1 MNIGKHIVLGSLL
14 FAGLAVAS
22 CSKDEDEPVKD
33 DGVKVAYD
41 SHAVD
46 LGLPSGLK
54 WSDQNLGANT
64 PEEYGEYYAWGSI
77 EPLSSFDSESYYAEV
92 DVKNIPANYSG
103 NVNFD
108 PVARNIGGE
117 WRIPTYG
124 EVRELQNNT
133 TSEWT
138 TVNGVKG
145 LKLTGPNGN
154 SIFIP
159 AGGQKSGNNV
169 TKAGF
174 QGTLWS
180 GTQDSGY
187 EGFGLG
193 GVVNAAGF
201 GGVGGYGYLG
211 YNIRPVRK

>member
-1 MNIGKHIVLGSLL
+1 MNKYIVLS
-14 FAGLAVAS
+14 GLALLSLSISS
-22 CSKDEDEPVKD
+22 CDKDEKDSVKD
-33 DGVKVAYD
+33 EGIKVEYD

-77 EPLSSFDSESYYAEV
+77 EPLSSFDSDSYYAEV
-92 DVKNIPANYSG
+92 DVKNIPANFQG
-103 NVNFD
+103 NVDFD

-117 WRIPTYG
+117 WKTPNYAQI
-124 EVRELQNNT
+124 RELQNNT
-133 TSEWT
+133 TAEWT
-138 TVNGVKG
+138 TQNGVKG

-159 AGGQKSGNNV
+159 AGGQKSGTTL

-180 GTQDSGY
+180 SSQDSGY

-193 GVVNAAGF
+193 GIVNAAGF
-201 GGVGGYGYLG
+201 GGVGGYGYIG

>member
-1 MNIGKHIVLGSLL
+1 M
-14 FAGLAVAS
+14 
-22 CSKDEDEPVKD
+22 
-33 DGVKVAYD
+33 
-41 SHAVD
+41 
-46 LGLPSGLK
+46 
-54 WSDQNLGANT
+54 
-64 PEEYGEYYAWGSI
+64 
-77 EPLSSFDSESYYAEV
+77 
-92 DVKNIPANYSG
+92 
-103 NVNFD
+103 
-108 PVARNIGGE
+108 ARNIGGE

>member
-1 MNIGKHIVLGSLL
+1 MNKYIVLS
-14 FAGLAVAS
+14 GLALLSLSISS
-22 CSKDEDEPVKD
+22 CDKDEKDSVKD
-33 DGVKVAYD
+33 EGIKVEYD

-64 PEEYGEYYAWGSI
+64 PEEYGEYYAWGSV
-77 EPLSSFDSESYYAEV
+77 EPLSSYDSESYYAEV
-92 DVKNIPANYSG
+92 DVKNIPSNYQG
-103 NVNFD
+103 NKDFD

-117 WRIPTYG
+117 WRTPNYA

-133 TSEWT
+133 TAEWT
-138 TVNGVKG
+138 TQNGVKG
-145 LKLTGPNGN
+145 IKLTGPNGN

-159 AGGQKSGNNV
+159 AGGQKSGTTL
-169 TKAGF
+169 TKVGF
-174 QGTLWS
+174 QGTFWS
-180 GTQDSGY
+180 SSQDSGY

>member
-22 CSKDEDEPVKD
+22 CSKDENEPVKD
-33 DGVKVAYD
+33 EGVKVAYD

-54 WSDQNLGANT
+54 WSDQNLGANA

-103 NVNFD
+103 NANFD

-117 WRIPTYG
+117 WRIPTYA

-133 TSEWT
+133 TTEWT

-145 LKLTGPNGN
+145 LKLTGPNGK

-159 AGGQKSGNNV
+159 AGGQKSGTNV

-201 GGVGGYGYLG
+201 GGVGGYGYIG

>member
-1 MNIGKHIVLGSLL
+1 MNRLIFSTTILTVLSL
-14 FAGLAVAS
+14 AA
-22 CSKDEDEPVKD
+22 CSKDDDNVKD
-33 DGVKVAYD
+33 NSIKVEYD

-64 PEEYGEYYAWGSI
+64 PQEYGEYYAWGSL

-92 DVKNIPANYSG
+92 DVKNIPANFSG
-103 NVNFD
+103 NVDFD

-117 WRIPTYG
+117 WRTPNYAEI
-124 EVRELQNNT
+124 RELQNNT
-133 TSEWT
+133 TAEWT
-138 TVNGVKG
+138 TQEGVKG

-159 AGGQKSGNNV
+159 AGGQKTGDIT
-169 TKAGF
+169 TKEGF

-180 GTQDSGY
+180 SSQDSGY
-187 EGFGLG
+187 EGFGLAG
-193 GVVNAAGF
+193 IVNAAGF
-201 GGVGGYGYLG
+201 GGTGGYGYIG